1 VREPDPDDPAQ
12 SRHIDITIR
21 RGDDLAFV
29 ECRLHK
35 ERQDLQWIEELMG
48 AGRRYWLFATRLVFQ
63 DHLYYVISDCGY
75 WLRMLMTAKYGQLAE
90 TGLLYTAT
98 FEP

>member
-1 VREPDPDDPAQ
+1 MCNGQRN
-12 SRHIDITIR
+12 S
-21 RGDDLAFV
+21 
-29 ECRLHK
+29 
-35 ERQDLQWIEELMG
+35 WG
-48 AGRRYWLFATRLVFQ
+48 AGRRYGLSATRLVFQ
-63 DHLYYVISDCGY
+63 DHLHYVTSNCDY